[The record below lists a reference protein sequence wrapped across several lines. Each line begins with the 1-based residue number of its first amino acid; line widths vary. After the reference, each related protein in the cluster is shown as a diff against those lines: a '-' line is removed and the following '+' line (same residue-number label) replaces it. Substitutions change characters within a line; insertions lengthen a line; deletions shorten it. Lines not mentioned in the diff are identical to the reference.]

1 MSQQMPY
8 APAPPVAP
16 QQPKNGM
23 GTTALVLGIIGLVL
37 TVTILFFWL
46 GGLLGLLALI
56 FGIIGLGKVK
66 KGEATNKGASL
77 TGVILGAISVV
88 AAAAILVFTVLL
100 VDKAAEDLSKELDKL
115 EKDAAATAPKDP
127 GAEGEAPKDGEL
139 LALGDGMEFD
149 DGLVATV
156 TDVKKYTPDE
166 FAVGHEAGNDAYEVT
181 VEINN
186 GSDATV
192 DLALGTVE
200 ATAGEEGTPAE
211 SIIDADS
218 LGMFEGSVTA
228 GKKTTQTFG
237 FSVPKGTE
245 NLVLEVSPSFDYE
258 SVFWDV
264 KL

>member
-8 APAPPVAP
+8 APAPPAAP
-16 QQPKNGM
+16 QQPKNGL
-23 GTTALVLGIIGLVL
+23 GTAALVLGIIGVVL
-37 TVTILFFWL
+37 AFFYV

-66 KGEATNKGASL
+66 KGEATNKGVAL
-77 TGVILGAISVV
+77 TGLILGVV
-88 AAAAILVFTVLL
+88 SMVITIAMVIFTVFL
-100 VDKAAEDLSKELDKL
+100 VDKAVDELDKL
-115 EKDAAATAPKDP
+115 EKDLAATAPKDP
-127 GAEGEAPKDGEL
+127 GAGGEAPKDGEL
-139 LALGDGMEFD
+139 LKLGDGMEFD

-156 TDVKKYTPDE
+156 TEVKKYTPDE

-181 VEINN
+181 VQIEN

-237 FSVPKGTE
+237 FSVPKGTK